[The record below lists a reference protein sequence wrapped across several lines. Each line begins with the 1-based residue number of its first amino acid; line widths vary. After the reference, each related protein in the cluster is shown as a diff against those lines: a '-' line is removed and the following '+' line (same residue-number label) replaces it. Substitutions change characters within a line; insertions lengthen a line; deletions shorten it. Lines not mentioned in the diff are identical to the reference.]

1 MELGSEFNLRFY
13 EQPAYDNFTE
23 YIKEFNSLYTDGGR
37 SALRILIYIYN
48 FKSVLLP
55 DFICESV
62 IDCFADKQKSFYK
75 INTDMSIDM
84 DSLEELIKEKHADCL
99 YLMHYFGKLQDKVS
113 LERIVELKRKYGFTI
128 IEDTTHS
135 ILTKAYTI
143 GDFCVCSLRKWFPIP
158 DGGVLYSKQK
168 FKAARLSGSHIERI
182 AKRLYAMEL
191 KTLYLR
197 GFGDYNAEY
206 RKLFSE
212 CEGALDE
219 DFKNREISKASEGIL
234 TGLSIY
240 EEQNKRLNNLK
251 YIKKHVTNELIEFV
265 IKDDNIV
272 PLAVPIYIRNRDKLR
287 EYLINHNIFCAVHW
301 PIVFNSGNRKQAEKI
316 SEMILSLPVDSRYD
330 MKDLCYMCEILN
342 AYREE

>member
-1 MELGSEFNLRFY
+1 
-13 EQPAYDNFTE
+13 
-23 YIKEFNSLYTDGGR
+23 
-37 SALRILIYIYN
+37 
-48 FKSVLLP
+48 
-55 DFICESV
+55 
-62 IDCFADKQKSFYK
+62 
-75 INTDMSIDM
+75 
-84 DSLEELIKEKHADCL
+84 
-99 YLMHYFGKLQDKVS
+99 
-113 LERIVELKRKYGFTI
+113 
-128 IEDTTHS
+128 
-135 ILTKAYTI
+135 
-143 GDFCVCSLRKWFPIP
+143 
-158 DGGVLYSKQK
+158 
-168 FKAARLSGSHIERI
+168 
-182 AKRLYAMEL
+182 MEL